1 MSDAPHPETS
11 AVEAATE
18 LLETTSQLIDV
29 LDAEIDMLR
38 AMQPDAMQELQ
49 QDKIVLA
56 AAFEAQVN
64 RLQAEPEAIDALDPE
79 LRAELARA
87 TALFKD
93 ALAENERSLRAAKR
107 VTDGVLASIVDAAE
121 RHTQSGGYAATGEQR
136 AQGGGQPQSLAVN
149 ARC

>member
-1 MSDAPHPETS
+1 MSDAAYTEVS
-11 AVEAATE
+11 AVEAAAE
-18 LLETTSQLIDV
+18 LLETTSRLIDV

-38 AMQPDAMQELQ
+38 AMQPDAMQALQ
-49 QDKIVLA
+49 EDKIVLA
-56 AAFEAQVN
+56 AAFEAQVT
-64 RLQAEPEAIDALDPE
+64 RLQAEPEAVEALDPE

-93 ALAENERSLRAAKR
+93 ALAENERSLRAAKQ

-121 RHTQSGGYAATGEQR
+121 RHAPSGGYAATGEQR
-136 AQGGGQPQSLAVN
+136 AQGPSQPQSLAVN